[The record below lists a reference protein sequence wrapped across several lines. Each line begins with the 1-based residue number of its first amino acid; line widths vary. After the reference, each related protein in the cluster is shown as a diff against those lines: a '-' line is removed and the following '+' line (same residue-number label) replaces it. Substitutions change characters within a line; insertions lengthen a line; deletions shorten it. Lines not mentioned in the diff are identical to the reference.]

1 MNLQPTFHIYRANVI
16 FKPKVVVENY
26 IKNVV
31 SEAVNLPIEVIFCR
45 KRKREIVFARQLYH
59 FLMVRFTTKTIVDI
73 GKLTIDGKIVNMHDH
88 STVLHSV
95 DSIKNYLFVKSSL
108 QAQLITNCFE
118 KLKSI
123 TKQTR
128 Y

>member
-1 MNLQPTFHIYRANVI
+1 MNLQPTFQIYRANVI

-26 IKNVV
+26 IKKVV
-31 SEAVNLPIEVIFCR
+31 SDAVNLPVELIFSKTRKKEV
-45 KRKREIVFARQLYH
+45 VFARQLYH

-73 GKLTIDGKIVNMHDH
+73 GKLTINGEIVNMHDH
-88 STVLHSV
+88 STVLHSI
-95 DSIKNYLFVKSSL
+95 DSINSYLFMKNSSH
-108 QAQLITNCFE
+108 AQLITNCFE

>member
-1 MNLQPTFHIYRANVI
+1 MNLQPTFQIYRANVI
-16 FKPKVVVENY
+16 FKPKVVAENY
-26 IKNVV
+26 K
-31 SEAVNLPIEVIFCR
+31 VIFCR

-59 FLMVRFTTKTIVDI
+59 FLMIRFTNKTIADI
-73 GKLTIDGKIVNMHDH
+73 GNLTINGKLINKLHH
-88 STVLHSV
+88 STILHSV
-95 DSIKNYLFVKSSL
+95 DSINSYLFMKNST

>member
-1 MNLQPTFHIYRANVI
+1 MNLQPIFQIYRANVI

-26 IKNVV
+26 IKKVV
-31 SEAVNLPIEVIFCR
+31 SEAVNLPIELIFQNTR
-45 KRKREIVFARQLYH
+45 KKEVVFARQLYH
-59 FLMVRFTTKTIVDI
+59 YLMVRFTNKTIVDI
-73 GKLTIDGKIVNMHDH
+73 GKLIIDNKVVNNYHH
-88 STVLHSV
+88 STILHSV
-95 DSIKNYLFVKSSL
+95 DSINSYLFMKNSS

-118 KLKSI
+118 KLKAI